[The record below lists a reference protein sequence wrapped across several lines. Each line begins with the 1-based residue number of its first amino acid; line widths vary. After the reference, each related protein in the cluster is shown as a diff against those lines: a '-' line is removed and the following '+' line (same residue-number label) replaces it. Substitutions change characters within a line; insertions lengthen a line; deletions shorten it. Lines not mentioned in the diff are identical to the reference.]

1 MSEHPPIGHRFG
13 RLVVTGDAGR
23 NMRHNRLLTCTC
35 DCGNIIISRETD
47 LKRGDR
53 LSCGCYRR
61 ELSRELV
68 KHAHAGATKH
78 GASRD
83 PLYRIWRGMV
93 SRCENPR
100 DINYQRYGAR
110 GVRVCDE
117 WHDVNKFIEWATSH
131 GYMRGLSIE
140 RIDNDSGYC
149 PENCVWATAH
159 TQSNNRRNSRRV
171 WIGNVLMPVST
182 AADSLDVSVNTMK
195 SRIRAGKYRTSRV
208 YEARL

>member
-23 NMRHNRLLTCTC
+23 NMRHNRLFTCTC
-35 DCGNIIISRETD
+35 DCGNIITSRETD
-47 LKRGDR
+47 LKRGD
-53 LSCGCYRR
+53 S
-61 ELSRELV
+61 
-68 KHAHAGATKH
+68 
-78 GASRD
+78 
-83 PLYRIWRGMV
+83 
-93 SRCENPR
+93 
-100 DINYQRYGAR
+100 
-110 GVRVCDE
+110 
-117 WHDVNKFIEWATSH
+117 
-131 GYMRGLSIE
+131 LSIE

-149 PENCVWATAH
+149 PENCAWATAH

-195 SRIRAGKYRTSRV
+195 SRI